1 MAKNFEAL
9 IKAVLDTKGIDSQIK
24 NEINNR
30 RVDLS
35 NVHIDTAR
43 IIQEIQN
50 ALNNQQ
56 FNITLNLQNLNRQMN
71 NFNQQM
77 QQNLNQSV
85 GGVMTSLNNNTNGQ
99 GHILHRRNDLGIDIT
114 TVGALGNALRQMD
127 FRDEDIRRVT
137 QNLNEMDIQIKK
149 ITYDLNDNGGISVN
163 IQGLQD
169 LNTAVSLTRNYDRA
183 GEYLS
188 ETNRRIIKTVE
199 TQLEAEQRLQKQHEK
214 NISTITKYN
223 SSLDSLKSKYGDS
236 NSAKPITDQS
246 HISQLNTAYQQVEA
260 RIAALNNADEHT
272 FATLKAEVDASI
284 QRVKDLATQFQNA
297 EYSANQLAAKPIN
310 VIKDNE
316 NQALREFEAN
326 IKAAGIDSSKFSISI
341 SDLREQLDKV
351 GDKKS
356 LSEYLN
362 TLSTVKAEFKAL
374 KAEQKAQQKVAQE
387 SADVTNG
394 KFKELLNTAKQIDS
408 LEIKIRG
415 LDANSNANQITELSS
430 QLENLRKQYSF
441 LRNGL
446 DGKLSASQ
454 LNTLKQTAGDAENRL
469 RVLDSKLEDTKSKII
484 QTFNDKVRSGDLG
497 LEIEKIN
504 TQVTALKTKIDALG
518 DGSVQTELHSTLE
531 QIEIDLDSVNK
542 LAEMFGNSGSMNAE
556 QYIGNMRVLEQTIN
570 RVKNMT
576 QTATAS
582 TKQYATQ
589 MEVAT
594 LQNKMET
601 WLLKNS
607 KATKQFGSQ
616 INALI
621 SKLKELASQG
631 NVDKS
636 ELNKLANSFKLVDQ
650 AAAAAGVKGKT
661 FADSLKGA
669 LSSISR
675 YISASTLIYSA
686 IRAIKQGITSVVELD
701 TALVDLRKT
710 TDGTAKQLR
719 EFYYTANDTAKA
731 LGVTTKDVIQA
742 AADWSRLGYSLKDA
756 EEMAK
761 VSSIFKSIS
770 PGMDME
776 QATDGLV
783 SAMKAFDI
791 EANDALDGIASKINA
806 IGNSQAV
813 SNNDIVEFLTRSS
826 SAMKEANNT
835 LDETIALGT
844 AATEITRDASSVG
857 NALKTISMRIRGYDE
872 NTEEFIGGIEV
883 LNGEIASLTR
893 TASVP
898 GGISLFKDKD
908 KTEFK
913 STTELLR
920 DISNIYDELTDK
932 QQAEICLCV

>member
-9 IKAVLDTKGIDSQIK
+9 IRAVLDTKGIDNQIK

-30 RVDLS
+30 RVDLN
-35 NVHIDTAR
+35 NVHIDTAGL
-43 IIQEIQN
+43 INQIQN
-50 ALNNQQ
+50 ALNSQQ
-56 FNITLNLQNLNRQMN
+56 FNVTLNLQNLNNQIN

-77 QQNLNQSV
+77 QQNLNQSI
-85 GGVMTSLNNNTNGQ
+85 GGVITRLNNNLNGQ
-99 GHILHRRNDLGIDIT
+99 HHPLFRTDALGQDIT
-114 TVGALGNALRQMD
+114 TVEALGNALENMN
-127 FRDEDIRRVT
+127 FRDDDIRRVT
-137 QNLNEMDIQIKK
+137 QNLNTMDIQIKK
-149 ITYDLNDNGGISVN
+149 IAYDLNDDGGIQVN

-169 LNTAVSLTRNYDRA
+169 INTAVSLTRNYGRA
-183 GEYLS
+183 GEYLG
-188 ETNRRIIKTVE
+188 ETNRRIIKTIE
-199 TQLEAEQRLQKQHEK
+199 TQLEAQQKLQKQVEK
-214 NISTITKYN
+214 NSAAVTNYN
-223 SSLDSLKSKYGDS
+223 STLDSLKSKYGDN
-236 NSAKPITDQS
+236 NSAKPITNQS
-246 HISQLNTAYQQVEA
+246 HIEQLNVAYQQVEA

-272 FATLKAEVDASI
+272 FATLKAEVDSSI

-316 NQALREFEAN
+316 NQVLREFEAN
-326 IKAAGIDSSKFSISI
+326 IRAAGVDTSQFSISV
-341 SDLREQLDKV
+341 DELRAQLNKV
-351 GDKKS
+351 GDKQS

-374 KAEQKAQQKVAQE
+374 KAEQKAAAKAEQE
-387 SADVTNG
+387 TADLTNE
-394 KFKELLNTAKQIDS
+394 KFRELLNTAKQIDS

-415 LDANSNANQITELSS
+415 LDSNANANEITELSS

-446 DGKLSASQ
+446 DGKLSSNQ
-454 LNTLKQTAGDAENRL
+454 LNTLKQTAGETENKL
-469 RVLDSKLEDTKSKII
+469 RVLDSKLDDTKRKII
-484 QTFNDKVRSGDLG
+484 QTFNDKVRSGNLG
-497 LEIEKIN
+497 LEIEQIN
-504 TQVTALKTKIDALG
+504 AQVTNLKTRIDALG
-518 DGSVQTELHSTLE
+518 TGSAQTGLHTVLG
-531 QIEIDLDSVNK
+531 QIEVDLDSINK
-542 LAEMFGNSGSMNAE
+542 LAEMFGNSGSMSAE
-556 QYIGNMRVLEQTIN
+556 QYIGNMRILEQTIN

-607 KATKQFGSQ
+607 KAVKQFGSQ
-616 INALI
+616 INTLI
-621 SKLKELASQG
+621 DKLKQLASQG

-636 ELNKLANSFKLVDQ
+636 ELNKLANNFKLVDQ

-675 YISASTLIYSA
+675 YISASTLVYSA
-686 IRAIKQGITSVVELD
+686 IRAVKQGITSVIELD

-742 AADWSRLGYSLKDA
+742 AADWSRLGYSIKDA

-776 QATDGLV
+776 KATDGLV

-791 EANDALDGIASKINA
+791 EADEALDGIASKINA
-806 IGNSQAV
+806 IGNTQAV

-844 AATEITRDASSVG
+844 AAVEITRDAASVG

-872 NTEEFIGGIEV
+872 QTEEFIGGIEV

-893 TASVP
+893 TASAP

>member
-1 MAKNFEAL
+1 MADFQAN
-9 IKAVLDTKGIDSQIK
+9 IRAVLDTGGIENQIK

-30 RVDLS
+30 QVNLT
-35 NVHIDTAR
+35 NVQIDTASL
-43 IIQEIQN
+43 INQIQN
-50 ALNNQQ
+50 ALSNQQ
-56 FNITLNLQNLNRQMN
+56 FSLTLNLQNLNNQIN
-71 NFNQQM
+71 NLGQQM

-85 GGVMTSLNNNTNGQ
+85 GGVMTRLNNNLNGQ
-99 GHILHRRNDLGIDIT
+99 HHPLFRTDALGQDIT
-114 TVGALGNALRQMD
+114 TVEALGNALEQMN

-137 QNLNEMDIQIKK
+137 QNLNAMDIQIKK
-149 ITYDLNDNGGISVN
+149 ITYDLNDDGGIRVN

-169 LNTAVSLTRNYDRA
+169 INTAVSLTRSYGRV
-183 GEYLS
+183 GEYLG
-188 ETNRRIIKTVE
+188 ETNRRITKTIE
-199 TQLEAEQRLQKQHEK
+199 TQFEAQQRMQKQVEK
-214 NISTITKYN
+214 NTAAVTNYTST
-223 SSLDSLKSKYGDS
+223 LDSLKSKYGDS

-246 HISQLNTAYQQVEA
+246 HINQLNTAYQQVEA

-272 FATLKAEVDASI
+272 FATLKAEVDSSI

-326 IKAAGIDSSKFSISI
+326 IRAAGVDTSQFSISV
-341 SDLREQLDKV
+341 DELRTQLNKV
-351 GDKKS
+351 GDKQS

-362 TLSTVKAEFKAL
+362 ALSTVKAEFKAL
-374 KAEQKAQQKVAQE
+374 KAEQKAAAKAEQE
-387 SADVTNG
+387 TADLTNE
-394 KFKELLNTAKQIDS
+394 KFRELLNTAKKIDS

-415 LDANSNANQITELSS
+415 LDSNANANEITELSS

-446 DGKLSASQ
+446 DSKLSSNQ
-454 LNTLKQTAGDAENRL
+454 LNTLKQTAGETENKL
-469 RVLDSKLEDTKSKII
+469 RILDSKLDDTKRKII
-484 QTFNDKVRSGDLG
+484 QTFNDKVRSGNLG
-497 LEIEKIN
+497 LEIEQIN
-504 TQVTALKTKIDALG
+504 AQVTNLKTRIDALG
-518 DGSVQTELHSTLE
+518 TGSAQTELHTVLG
-531 QIEIDLDSVNK
+531 QIEVDLDSINK
-542 LAEMFGNSGSMNAE
+542 LAEMFGNSGSMSAE
-556 QYIGNMRVLEQTIN
+556 QYIGNMRILEQTIN

-607 KATKQFGSQ
+607 KAVKQFGSQ
-616 INALI
+616 INTLI
-621 SKLKELASQG
+621 DKLKQLASQG

-636 ELNKLANSFKLVDQ
+636 ELNKLANSFKLIDQ
-650 AAAAAGVKGKT
+650 AAAAAEVKGKT
-661 FADSLKGA
+661 FTDSLKGA

-686 IRAIKQGITSVVELD
+686 IRAIKQGITEVVELD

-710 TDGTAKQLR
+710 TDATTYQLK

-742 AADWSRLGYSLKDA
+742 AADWSRLGYSIKDA

-776 QATDGLV
+776 KATDGLV

-791 EANDALDGIASKINA
+791 EADEALDGIASKINA
-806 IGNSQAV
+806 IGNTQAV

-835 LDETIALGT
+835 LEETIALGT
-844 AATEITRDASSVG
+844 AA
-857 NALKTISMRIRGYDE
+857 
-872 NTEEFIGGIEV
+872 
-883 LNGEIASLTR
+883 
-893 TASVP
+893 
-898 GGISLFKDKD
+898 
-908 KTEFK
+908 
-913 STTELLR
+913 
-920 DISNIYDELTDK
+920 
-932 QQAEICLCV
+932 

>member
-1 MAKNFEAL
+1 MADFQAN
-9 IKAVLDTKGIDSQIK
+9 IRAVLDTGGIENQIK

-30 RVDLS
+30 QVNLT
-35 NVHIDTAR
+35 NVQIDTASL
-43 IIQEIQN
+43 INQIQN
-50 ALNNQQ
+50 ALSNHQ
-56 FNITLNLQNLNRQMN
+56 FSLTLNLQNLNNQIN
-71 NFNQQM
+71 NLGQQM

-85 GGVMTSLNNNTNGQ
+85 GGVMTRLNNNSNGQ
-99 GHILHRRNDLGIDIT
+99 HHPLFRTDALGQDIT
-114 TVGALGNALRQMD
+114 TVEALGNALEQMN
-127 FRDEDIRRVT
+127 FRDEDIQRVT
-137 QNLNEMDIQIKK
+137 QNLNAMDIQIKK
-149 ITYDLNDNGGISVN
+149 ITYDLNDNGGIRVN

-169 LNTAVSLTRNYDRA
+169 INTAVSLTRSYGRV
-183 GEYLS
+183 GEYLG
-188 ETNRRIIKTVE
+188 ETNRRITKTIE
-199 TQLEAEQRLQKQHEK
+199 TQLEAQQRMQKQVEK
-214 NISTITKYN
+214 NTAAVTNYTST
-223 SSLDSLKSKYGDS
+223 LDSLKSKYGDS

-272 FATLKAEVDASI
+272 FATLKSEVDASI

-484 QTFNDKVRSGDLG
+484 QTFNNKVNSGDLG

-518 DGSVQTELHSTLE
+518 AGSVQTELHSTLA

-542 LAEMFGNSGSMNAE
+542 LAEMFGNSGSMSAE
-556 QYIGNMRVLEQTIN
+556 QYIGNMRILEQTIN

-582 TKQYATQ
+582 TRQYATQ

-594 LQNKMET
+594 LQNRMET

-607 KATKQFGSQ
+607 KATKQFGTQ
-616 INALI
+616 IRSLI
-621 SKLKELASQG
+621 NELKDLAAQG

-650 AAAAAGVKGKT
+650 AATAAGVKGKT
-661 FADSLKGA
+661 FRDSLKGA
-669 LSSISR
+669 IASISR

-686 IRAIKQGITSVVELD
+686 IRAIRSGITDIVELD

-710 TDGTAKQLR
+710 TDATEAELK
-719 EFYYTANDTAKA
+719 EFYYTANDTAKQ
-731 LGVTTKDVIQA
+731 LGVTTKEVISA
-742 AADWSRLGYSLKDA
+742 AAEWSRLGYSIKDA
-756 EEMAK
+756 ETMAQT
-761 VSSIFKSIS
+761 SSIFASIS
-770 PGMDME
+770 PGVDIE
-776 QATDGLV
+776 KATDGLV
-783 SAMKAFDI
+783 SAMKAFNI
-791 EANDALDGIASKINA
+791 EADDALDGVASKINA

-813 SNNDIVEFLTRSS
+813 SNENIVDFLTRSS

-835 LDETIALGT
+835 LEETIALGT
-844 AATEITRDASSVG
+844 AA
-857 NALKTISMRIRGYDE
+857 
-872 NTEEFIGGIEV
+872 
-883 LNGEIASLTR
+883 
-893 TASVP
+893 
-898 GGISLFKDKD
+898 
-908 KTEFK
+908 
-913 STTELLR
+913 
-920 DISNIYDELTDK
+920 
-932 QQAEICLCV
+932 

>member
-56 FNITLNLQNLNRQMN
+56 FDITLNLQNLNRQMN

-188 ETNRRIIKTVE
+188 ETNRRVIKTIE
-199 TQLEAEQRLQKQHEK
+199 TQLEAQQRMQKQVEK
-214 NISTITKYN
+214 NTAAVTNYTST
-223 SSLDSLKSKYGDS
+223 LDSLKSKYG
-236 NSAKPITDQS
+236 

-484 QTFNDKVRSGDLG
+484 QTFNNKVNSGDLG

-518 DGSVQTELHSTLE
+518 AGSVQTELHSTLA

-542 LAEMFGNSGSMNAE
+542 LAEMFGNSGSMSAE
-556 QYIGNMRVLEQTIN
+556 QYIGNMRILEQTIN

-582 TKQYATQ
+582 TRQYATQ

-594 LQNKMET
+594 LQNRMET

-607 KATKQFGSQ
+607 KATKQFGTQ
-616 INALI
+616 IRSLI
-621 SKLKELASQG
+621 NELKDLAAQG

-650 AAAAAGVKGKT
+650 AATAAGVKGKT
-661 FADSLKGA
+661 FRDSLKGA
-669 LSSISR
+669 IASISR

-686 IRAIKQGITSVVELD
+686 IRAIRSGITDVVELD

-710 TDGTAKQLR
+710 TDATEAELK
-719 EFYYTANDTAKA
+719 EFYYTANDTAKQ
-731 LGVTTKDVIQA
+731 LGVTTKEVISA
-742 AADWSRLGYSLKDA
+742 AAEWSRLGYSIKDA
-756 EEMAK
+756 ETMAQT
-761 VSSIFKSIS
+761 SSIFASIS
-770 PGMDME
+770 PGVDIE
-776 QATDGLV
+776 KATDGLV
-783 SAMKAFDI
+783 SAMKAFNI
-791 EANDALDGIASKINA
+791 EADDALDGVASKINA

-813 SNNDIVEFLTRSS
+813 SNENIVDFLTRSS

-835 LDETIALGT
+835 LEETIALGT
-844 AATEITRDASSVG
+844 AA
-857 NALKTISMRIRGYDE
+857 
-872 NTEEFIGGIEV
+872 
-883 LNGEIASLTR
+883 
-893 TASVP
+893 
-898 GGISLFKDKD
+898 
-908 KTEFK
+908 
-913 STTELLR
+913 
-920 DISNIYDELTDK
+920 
-932 QQAEICLCV
+932 

>member
-56 FNITLNLQNLNRQMN
+56 FDITLNLQNLNRQMN

-199 TQLEAEQRLQKQHEK
+199 TQLEAEQRLQKQYEK
-214 NISTITKYN
+214 NVSTITKYN

-246 HISQLNTAYQQVEA
+246 HISQLETAYGQVET

-272 FATLKAEVDASI
+272 FANLKAQVDAAI
-284 QRVKDLATQFQNA
+284 QHVKDLATQFQNA
-297 EYSANQLAAKPIN
+297 EYSANQLAAKPIS
-310 VIKDNE
+310 VIRDNE
-316 NQALREFEAN
+316 LQLLREFEA
-326 IKAAGIDSSKFSISI
+326 KVQAAGVDATQFSTGIDE
-341 SDLREQLDKV
+341 LRAQLNDV
-351 GDKKS
+351 GDKQA
-356 LSEYLN
+356 LSDYLN

-374 KAEQKAQQKVAQE
+374 KAEQKAEQKVAQE
-387 SADVTNG
+387 NADLTNE
-394 KFKELLNTAKQIDS
+394 KFRELLNTAKQIDS
-408 LEIKIRG
+408 LEIKIHG
-415 LDANSNANQITELSS
+415 LDSNSNASQIAELSS

-446 DGKLSASQ
+446 DGKLSTEQ
-454 LNTLKQTAGDAENRL
+454 LNTLKQTAGDTENKL
-469 RVLDSKLEDTKSKII
+469 RVLDSKLDDTKRKII
-484 QTFNDKVRSGDLG
+484 QTFNDKLRSGDLG
-497 LEIEKIN
+497 LEIEQIN
-504 TQVTALKTKIDALG
+504 TQVTNLKTRIDALG
-518 DGSVQTELHSTLE
+518 SGSAQTELHTTLE
-531 QIEIDLDSVNK
+531 QIELDLDSVNK
-542 LAEMFGNSGSMNAE
+542 LAEMFAHSGSMSAE
-556 QYIGNMRVLEQTIN
+556 QYIANMRILEQTIN

-594 LQNKMET
+594 LQNRMET

-607 KATKQFGSQ
+607 KATKQFGTQ
-616 INALI
+616 IRSLI
-621 SKLKELASQG
+621 NELKDLAAQG

-650 AAAAAGVKGKT
+650 AATAAGVKGKT
-661 FADSLKGA
+661 FGDSLKGA
-669 LSSISR
+669 IASISR

-686 IRAIKQGITSVVELD
+686 IRAIRSGITDVVELD

-710 TDGTAKQLR
+710 TDATEAELK
-719 EFYYTANDTAKA
+719 EFYYTANDTAKQ
-731 LGVTTKDVIQA
+731 LGVTTKEVISA
-742 AADWSRLGYSLKDA
+742 AAEWSRLGYSIKDA
-756 EEMAK
+756 EIMAQT
-761 VSSIFKSIS
+761 SSIFASIS
-770 PGMDME
+770 PGVDIE
-776 QATDGLV
+776 KATDGLV
-783 SAMKAFDI
+783 SAMKAFNI
-791 EANDALDGIASKINA
+791 EADDALDGVASKINA

-813 SNNDIVEFLTRSS
+813 SNENIVDFLTRSS

-835 LDETIALGT
+835 LEETIALGT
-844 AATEITRDASSVG
+844 AA
-857 NALKTISMRIRGYDE
+857 
-872 NTEEFIGGIEV
+872 
-883 LNGEIASLTR
+883 
-893 TASVP
+893 
-898 GGISLFKDKD
+898 
-908 KTEFK
+908 
-913 STTELLR
+913 
-920 DISNIYDELTDK
+920 
-932 QQAEICLCV
+932 

>member
-56 FNITLNLQNLNRQMN
+56 FDITLNLQNLNRQMN

-85 GGVMTSLNNNTNGQ
+85 SGVMTRLNNNTNGQ
-99 GHILHRRNDLGIDIT
+99 GHILQRRNDLGIDIT

-188 ETNRRIIKTVE
+188 ETNRRVIKTIE

-214 NISTITKYN
+214 NVSTITKYN

-236 NSAKPITDQS
+236 NSAKPITNES
-246 HISQLNTAYQQVEA
+246 HIKQLEIAYKEVED
-260 RIAALNNADEHT
+260 RIAELNNADEHT
-272 FATLKAEVDASI
+272 FANLKAQVDAAI
-284 QRVKDLATQFQNA
+284 QHVKDLATQFQNA
-297 EYSANQLAAKPIN
+297 EYSANQLAAKPIS
-310 VIKDNE
+310 VIRDNE
-316 NQALREFEAN
+316 LQLLREFEAKV
-326 IKAAGIDSSKFSISI
+326 KAAGVDATQFSTGIDE
-341 SDLREQLDKV
+341 LRAQLNDV
-351 GDKKS
+351 GDKQA
-356 LSEYLN
+356 LSDYLN

-374 KAEQKAQQKVAQE
+374 KAEQKAEQKVAQE
-387 SADVTNG
+387 NADLTNE
-394 KFKELLNTAKQIDS
+394 KFRELLNTAKQIDS
-408 LEIKIRG
+408 LEIKIHG
-415 LDANSNANQITELSS
+415 LDSNSNASQIAELSS

-446 DGKLSASQ
+446 DGKLSTEQ
-454 LNTLKQTAGDAENRL
+454 LNALKQTAGDTENKL
-469 RVLDSKLEDTKSKII
+469 RVLDSKLDDTKRKII
-484 QTFNDKVRSGDLG
+484 QTFNDKLRSGDLG
-497 LEIEKIN
+497 LEIEQIN
-504 TQVTALKTKIDALG
+504 TQVTNLKTRIDALG
-518 DGSVQTELHSTLE
+518 SGSAQTELHTTLE
-531 QIEIDLDSVNK
+531 QIELDLDSVNK
-542 LAEMFGNSGSMNAE
+542 LAEMFAHSGSMSAE
-556 QYIGNMRVLEQTIN
+556 QYIANMRILEQTIN

-594 LQNKMET
+594 LQNRMET

-616 INALI
+616 INTLI
-621 SKLKELASQG
+621 GKLKELASQG

-686 IRAIKQGITSVVELD
+686 IRAIKQGITGVVELD
-701 TALVDLRKT
+701 TALIDLKKT
-710 TDGTAKQLR
+710 TNGTAQELK

-742 AADWSRLGYSLKDA
+742 AADWSRLGLNRIVPLY
-756 EEMAK
+756 
-761 VSSIFKSIS
+761 
-770 PGMDME
+770 G
-776 QATDGLV
+776 
-783 SAMKAFDI
+783 DI
-791 EANDALDGIASKINA
+791 
-806 IGNSQAV
+806 
-813 SNNDIVEFLTRSS
+813 
-826 SAMKEANNT
+826 
-835 LDETIALGT
+835 
-844 AATEITRDASSVG
+844 
-857 NALKTISMRIRGYDE
+857 
-872 NTEEFIGGIEV
+872 
-883 LNGEIASLTR
+883 
-893 TASVP
+893 
-898 GGISLFKDKD
+898 
-908 KTEFK
+908 
-913 STTELLR
+913 
-920 DISNIYDELTDK
+920 
-932 QQAEICLCV
+932 

>member
-9 IKAVLDTKGIDSQIK
+9 IKAILDTKGIDNQIR

-30 RVDLS
+30 RVDL
-35 NVHIDTAR
+35 NNIHIDTQR
-43 IIQEIQN
+43 IIQQIQN

-56 FNITLNLQNLNRQMN
+56 FDITLNLQNLNRQMN

-85 GGVMTSLNNNTNGQ
+85 GGIMTRLNNNTNGQ
-99 GHILHRRNDLGIDIT
+99 GHILQRRNDLGIDIT

-188 ETNRRIIKTVE
+188 ETNRRVIKTIE

-214 NISTITKYN
+214 NVSTITKYN

-236 NSAKPITDQS
+236 NSAKPITNES
-246 HISQLNTAYQQVEA
+246 HIEQLEIAYKEVED
-260 RIAALNNADEHT
+260 RIAELNNADEHT
-272 FATLKAEVDASI
+272 FANLKAQVDAAI
-284 QRVKDLATQFQNA
+284 QHVKDLATQFQNA
-297 EYSANQLAAKPIN
+297 EYSANQLAAKPIS
-310 VIKDNE
+310 VIRDNE
-316 NQALREFEAN
+316 LQLLREFEAKV
-326 IKAAGIDSSKFSISI
+326 KAAGVDATQFSTGIDE
-341 SDLREQLDKV
+341 LRAQLNGV
-351 GDKKS
+351 GDKQA
-356 LSEYLN
+356 LSDYLN

-374 KAEQKAQQKVAQE
+374 KAEQKAEQKVAQE
-387 SADVTNG
+387 NADLTNE
-394 KFKELLNTAKQIDS
+394 KFRELLNTAKQIDS
-408 LEIKIRG
+408 LEIKIHG
-415 LDANSNANQITELSS
+415 LDSNSNASQIAELSS

-446 DGKLSASQ
+446 DGKLSTEQ
-454 LNTLKQTAGDAENRL
+454 LNTLKQTAGDTENKL
-469 RVLDSKLEDTKSKII
+469 RVLDSKLDDTKRKII
-484 QTFNDKVRSGDLG
+484 QTFNDKVRSGGLG
-497 LEIEKIN
+497 LEIEQIN
-504 TQVTALKTKIDALG
+504 TQVTNLKTRIDALG
-518 DGSVQTELHSTLE
+518 TGSAQTELHTALE
-531 QIEIDLDSVNK
+531 QIELDLDSVNK
-542 LAEMFGNSGSMNAE
+542 LAEMFGHSGSMNTE
-556 QYIGNMRVLEQTIN
+556 QYIANMRILEQTIN
-570 RVKNMT
+570 RVRNMT

-616 INALI
+616 INTLI
-621 SKLKELASQG
+621 GKLKELASQG

-686 IRAIKQGITSVVELD
+686 IRAIKQGITGVVELD
-701 TALVDLRKT
+701 TALVDLKKT
-710 TDGTAKQLR
+710 TDATTKQLK
-719 EFYYTANDTAKA
+719 EFYYTSNDIAKA

-742 AADWSRLGYSLKDA
+742 AADWSRLGYSIKDA

-783 SAMKAFDI
+783 SAMKAFNI
-791 EANDALDGIASKINA
+791 EADEALDGIASKINA
-806 IGNSQAV
+806 IGKNLPKHTV
-813 SNNDIVEFLTRSS
+813 MYGELRFLVD
-826 SAMKEANNT
+826 N
-835 LDETIALGT
+835 
-844 AATEITRDASSVG
+844 
-857 NALKTISMRIRGYDE
+857 Y
-872 NTEEFIGGIEV
+872 IGQ
-883 LNGEIASLTR
+883 R
-893 TASVP
+893 TGA
-898 GGISLFKDKD
+898 F
-908 KTEFK
+908 KTEVTK
-913 STTELLR
+913 
-920 DISNIYDELTDK
+920 IK
-932 QQAEICLCV
+932 

>member
-30 RVDLS
+30 RVNLS

-56 FNITLNLQNLNRQMN
+56 FDITLNLQNLNRQMN

-85 GGVMTSLNNNTNGQ
+85 SGVMTRLNNNTNGQ
-99 GHILHRRNDLGIDIT
+99 GHILQRRNDLGIDIT

-188 ETNRRIIKTVE
+188 ETNRRVIKTIE
-199 TQLEAEQRLQKQHEK
+199 TQLEAEQRLQKQYEK
-214 NISTITKYN
+214 NVSTITKYN

-246 HISQLNTAYQQVEA
+246 HISQLETAYGQVET

-272 FATLKAEVDASI
+272 FANLKAQVDAAI
-284 QRVKDLATQFQNA
+284 QHVKDLASQFQNA
-297 EYSANQLAAKPIN
+297 EYSANQLAAKPIS
-310 VIKDNE
+310 VIRDNE
-316 NQALREFEAN
+316 LQLLREFEA
-326 IKAAGIDSSKFSISI
+326 KVQAAGVDATQFSTGIDE
-341 SDLREQLDKV
+341 LRDKLNGV
-351 GDKKS
+351 GDKQA
-356 LSEYLN
+356 LSDYLN

-374 KAEQKAQQKVAQE
+374 KAEQKAEQKVAQE
-387 SADVTNG
+387 NADLTNG
-394 KFKELLNTAKQIDS
+394 KFKELLNTAKQIDT
-408 LEIKIRG
+408 LEIKIHG
-415 LDANSNANQITELSS
+415 LDSNSNASQIAELSS
-430 QLENLRKQYSF
+430 QLDNLRRQYSF

-446 DGKLSASQ
+446 DGKLSTEQ
-454 LNTLKQTAGDAENRL
+454 LNTLKQTAGDAENKL
-469 RVLDSKLEDTKSKII
+469 RVLDSKLDDTKRKII
-484 QTFNDKVRSGDLG
+484 QTFNDKVRSGGLG
-497 LEIEKIN
+497 LEIEEIN
-504 TQVTALKTKIDALG
+504 TQVTNLKTRIDALG
-518 DGSVQTELHSTLE
+518 TGSAQTELHTALE
-531 QIEIDLDSVNK
+531 QIELDLDSVNK
-542 LAEMFGNSGSMNAE
+542 LAEMFGNSGSMSAE

-607 KATKQFGSQ
+607 KAVKQFGTQ
-616 INALI
+616 IRSLI
-621 SKLKELASQG
+621 NELKGLAEQG

-650 AAAAAGVKGKT
+650 AATAAGVKGKT
-661 FADSLKGA
+661 FRDSLKGA
-669 LSSISR
+669 IASISR

-686 IRAIKQGITSVVELD
+686 IRAIRSGITDIVELD

-710 TDGTAKQLR
+710 TDATEAELK
-719 EFYYTANDTAKA
+719 EFYYTANDTAKQ
-731 LGVTTKDVIQA
+731 LGVTTKEVISA
-742 AADWSRLGYSLKDA
+742 AAEWSRLGYSIKDA
-756 EEMAK
+756 ETMAK
-761 VSSIFKSIS
+761 TSSIFASIS
-770 PGMDME
+770 PGVDIE
-776 QATDGLV
+776 KATDGLV
-783 SAMKAFDI
+783 SAMKAFNI
-791 EANDALDGIASKINA
+791 EADDALDGVASKINA

-813 SNNDIVEFLTRSS
+813 SNENIVDFLTRSS

-835 LDETIALGT
+835 LEETIALGT
-844 AATEITRDASSVG
+844 AA
-857 NALKTISMRIRGYDE
+857 
-872 NTEEFIGGIEV
+872 
-883 LNGEIASLTR
+883 
-893 TASVP
+893 
-898 GGISLFKDKD
+898 
-908 KTEFK
+908 
-913 STTELLR
+913 
-920 DISNIYDELTDK
+920 
-932 QQAEICLCV
+932 